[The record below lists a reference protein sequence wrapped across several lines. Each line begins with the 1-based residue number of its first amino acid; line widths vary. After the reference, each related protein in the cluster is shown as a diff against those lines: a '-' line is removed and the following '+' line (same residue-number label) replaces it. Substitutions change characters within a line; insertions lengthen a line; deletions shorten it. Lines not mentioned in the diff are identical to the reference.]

1 MNEKI
6 EQASA
11 GVASELN
18 AELDAPMI
26 SDEHCAFTGK
36 PIKHIFNDIANLLA
50 TEREEKLLKD
60 LANAYE
66 NLKKHGWQDIMY
78 CPKDGS
84 LFLVIEAGST
94 GIHECTYEGKWPD
107 GKWWIHEE
115 FDVWPSKPIMWK
127 PKHSI

>member
-1 MNEKI
+1 MSEKPI
-6 EQASA
+6 EQ
-11 GVASELN
+11 V
-18 AELDAPMI
+18 
-26 SDEHCAFTGK
+26 
-36 PIKHIFNDIANLLA
+36 FNDIANSLA

-66 NLKKHGWQDIMY
+66 NLKKYGWQDIMY

-94 GIHECTYEGKWPD
+94 GIHECTYDGKWPD

-115 FDVWPSKPIMWK
+115 FDMYPSSPVLWK
-127 PKHSI
+127 PKP